1 MPINT
6 LMKKRYFFFVF
17 FGMILGYLAINDHW
31 FEDERDIYF
40 PITAEQIR
48 AGVAHLRA
56 EQGGAVSV
64 LQSAK
69 ERLNLPYKKNY
80 ERDIHERMQ
89 LLAVVAYSKQVPVTE
104 SKDFFLNLARN
115 KNENILVR
123 RQAYK
128 HWLNL
133 SEQKN
138 VGLVQLA
145 TFSDESMLESL
156 TQGQN

>member
-1 MPINT
+1 
-6 LMKKRYFFFVF
+6 MKKHYFFFLI
-17 FGMILGYLAINDHW
+17 FGTVLGYLAITEHW

-48 AGVAHLRA
+48 AGVAQKRA
-56 EQGGAVSV
+56 EQNGDVSV

-69 ERLNLPYKKNY
+69 DRFGLPYKKNY
-80 ERDIHERMQ
+80 ERDLRERLQ
-89 LLAVVAYSKQVPVTE
+89 LLGVVAHSKTVSVSD
-104 SKDFFLNLARN
+104 SKDFFLNLAR
-115 KNENILVR
+115 KKDENILVR

-133 SEQKN
+133 SDRKN
-138 VGLVQLA
+138 AGLVQLA

>member
-1 MPINT
+1 
-6 LMKKRYFFFVF
+6 MKKHYFFFVF
-17 FGMILGYLAINDHW
+17 FGTLLGYLAVTDHW

-48 AGVAHLRA
+48 AGVAQRRA
-56 EQGGAVSV
+56 EQSGELSV

-69 ERLNLPYKKNY
+69 QRFDLPYKKNY
-80 ERDIHERMQ
+80 ERDLRERMQ
-89 LLAVVAYSKQVPVTE
+89 LLGVVAHSKTVTVAE

-128 HWLNL
+128 HWLKL
-133 SEQKN
+133 SSPQN
-138 VGLVQLA
+138 SGLVQLA
-145 TFSDESMLESL
+145 SFSDETMLESL